1 MESIMELDDLKL
13 AWQTLDRR
21 IEQHN
26 SLNLQLFRDSKLDRA
41 RSRLRPLYWGQII
54 QIIAGA
60 LVTLMAGSFW
70 THHREVTHL
79 LIAGLIVHVYGVLMI
94 LLGARTLWLINQIDY
109 AAPVVTI
116 QKQLAQ
122 LRSFHIRNGI
132 WAGLPWW
139 LLWMPF
145 MMMFFMGQFGADMY
159 ANAPAVIYG
168 GTAIGVVGLLATWWF
183 HRWSRDPSHPRLA
196 KFVQD
201 SVTGASLRRAQVELD
216 EIVRF
221 EQERG

>member
-1 MESIMELDDLKL
+1 MELDDLKL

-21 IEQHN
+21 LEQQN
-26 SLNLQLFRDSKLDRA
+26 RFSLQLFRDSKLDKARA
-41 RSRLRPLYWGQII
+41 RLRVLHWGQIL

-60 LVTLMAGSFW
+60 LVALMAGAFW
-70 THHREVTHL
+70 TQHREVTHL
-79 LIAGLIVHVYGVLMI
+79 LIAGLIVHMYGVLMI

-109 AAPVVTI
+109 AAPIVAI

-122 LRSFHIRNGI
+122 LRSFHIRNGL

-145 MMMFFMGQFGADMY
+145 MMIAFMGLFDADLY
-159 ANAPAVIYG
+159 ADAPSVIYG
-168 GTAIGVVGLLATWWF
+168 GTAIGVVGLLATWGF
-183 HRWSRDPSHPRLA
+183 HRWSRYPRRPRLA

-201 SVTGASLRRAQVELD
+201 SVTGVSLRRAQAELD
-216 EIVRF
+216 EIARF